1 MYTNPLMRGF
11 IFLNNKLDSANNEDF
26 NMHPIEVGL
35 KLKIC
40 DILDH
45 FLDRRQD
52 FLISNLMTF
61 FKHFIVLGDA
71 LPEKD
76 DNKLEE

>member
-11 IFLNNKLDSANNEDF
+11 IFLKNKLEAANKEDN
-26 NMHPIEVGL
+26 NMSPIEVEL

-45 FLDRRQD
+45 FLDMRQD
-52 FLISNLMTF
+52 FLISNVLTF
-61 FKHFIVLGDA
+61 YKHFVVLA
-71 LPEKD
+71 EQT
-76 DNKLEE
+76 

>member
-11 IFLNNKLDSANNEDF
+11 IFLKNKLEAANKEDN
-26 NMHPIEVGL
+26 NMSPIEVEL

-45 FLDRRQD
+45 FLDMR
-52 FLISNLMTF
+52 
-61 FKHFIVLGDA
+61 
-71 LPEKD
+71 
-76 DNKLEE
+76 